1 MDFNHKFKWYKKST
15 PKTEPKQALLSF
27 ENLKDRR
34 TLYSVKNSFADYNF
48 EWRGP
53 HEICSWF
60 VLTTNKN

>member
-15 PKTEPKQALLSF
+15 PKTEPEQALLSF

-53 HEICSWF
+53 HEICS
-60 VLTTNKN
+60 